1 MKRFARSLYARLAL
15 VFLLALGASYA
26 TMYWMFVSQLEEA
39 RTASLARSIATQV
52 RLVEEIL
59 EAHPPAGVPALKG
72 LRLAPEPPSAEE
84 ERATGSNTRQ
94 ISLLKQRLAEELGRP
109 VAVVASFA
117 PEDGLWIEL
126 QGGGDL
132 HRWMSFGARKPH
144 THRAD
149 PLLLSLLV
157 GFAVFFA
164 GGMLLL
170 WQIQRPLKR
179 LRLALEGVGQLPRL
193 TKLPVE
199 GAGETRVLSERYN
212 DMVERLQLFEEDR
225 ATMLAGVAH
234 DLRTPI
240 TRMRLLV
247 ELEQGSRRQAMLQNL
262 DDIAR
267 ITEQFLIYA
276 RGSADE
282 PVEHRDL
289 GLFAEEVAAS
299 YADRGVSA
307 VCEGK
312 DVRSPV
318 RVNSLRRALIN
329 LIENAIEY
337 GGKPVL
343 VRTSCGAQST
353 RIGVE
358 DAGPG
363 IEPSQIARALRP
375 FTRLDNS
382 RGGKGHCGLGLLIAS
397 KIVQEHRGVL
407 ELRNREGGG
416 FVAEIRLPV
425 AAQPH

>member
-1 MKRFARSLYARLAL
+1 M
-15 VFLLALGASYA
+15 
-26 TMYWMFVSQLEEA
+26 EEA

-59 EAHPPAGVPALKG
+59 QAHSPADAPALKG
-72 LRLAPEPPSAEE
+72 LRLAPEPPSAE
-84 ERATGSNTRQ
+84 AAGGTSTRQ
-94 ISLLKQRLAEELGRP
+94 ILLLKQRLAEELGRP
-109 VAVVASFA
+109 VVVVASST
-117 PEDGLWIEL
+117 PEDGVWIGL
-126 QGGGDL
+126 QGTGDSQ
-132 HRWMSFGARKPH
+132 RWMSFGGRKAR

-179 LRLALEGVGQLPRL
+179 LGLALESVGQQSRL
-193 TKLPVE
+193 AKLPVE

-212 DMVERLQLFEEDR
+212 DMVERLQQFEEDR

-247 ELEQGSRRQAMLQNL
+247 ELEQGSRRQSMLQNL

-282 PVEHRDL
+282 PVEQRDL
-289 GLFAEEVAAS
+289 GLFAGEIAAS

-307 VCEGK
+307 VCESN

-337 GGKPVL
+337 GATPVV
-343 VRTSCGAQST
+343 VRTSCGSQSAS
-353 RIGVE
+353 IGVE

-397 KIVQEHRGVL
+397 KIVQEHRGAL
-407 ELRNREGGG
+407 ALRNREGGG

-425 AAQPH
+425 PARPH

>member
-26 TMYWMFVSQLEEA
+26 TMYWMFVSQMEEA

-157 GFAVFFA
+157 GFAVVFA

-179 LRLALEGVGQLPRL
+179 LGLALESVGQLPRL

-225 ATMLAGVAH
+225 ATIIK
-234 DLRTPI
+234 TC
-240 TRMRLLV
+240 T
-247 ELEQGSRRQAMLQNL
+247 
-262 DDIAR
+262 
-267 ITEQFLIYA
+267 
-276 RGSADE
+276 SA
-282 PVEHRDL
+282 HRD
-289 GLFAEEVAAS
+289 
-299 YADRGVSA
+299 
-307 VCEGK
+307 
-312 DVRSPV
+312 
-318 RVNSLRRALIN
+318 
-329 LIENAIEY
+329 
-337 GGKPVL
+337 
-343 VRTSCGAQST
+343 
-353 RIGVE
+353 
-358 DAGPG
+358 
-363 IEPSQIARALRP
+363 
-375 FTRLDNS
+375 
-382 RGGKGHCGLGLLIAS
+382 
-397 KIVQEHRGVL
+397 
-407 ELRNREGGG
+407 
-416 FVAEIRLPV
+416 
-425 AAQPH
+425 

>member
-1 MKRFARSLYARLAL
+1 MKRFVGSLYARLAL

-26 TMYWMFVSQLEEA
+26 TMYWMFVSQMEEA
-39 RTASLARSIATQV
+39 RTASLARSIATQA

-59 EAHPPAGVPALKG
+59 QARLPADVPAVKG
-72 LRLAPEPPSAEE
+72 LRLALEPPRTEE
-84 ERATGSNTRQ
+84 AATAGNTRQ

-109 VAVVASFA
+109 VAVIASA
-117 PEDGLWIEL
+117 VPEDGVWIEL
-126 QGGGDL
+126 QGPGDE
-132 HRWMSFGARKPH
+132 HRWMSFGGRKPR

-179 LRLALEGVGQLPRL
+179 LGVALEGVGQLPRL
-193 TKLPVE
+193 TRLPVE

-212 DMVERLQLFEEDR
+212 DMVERLQRFEEDR

-247 ELEQGSRRQAMLQNL
+247 ELEQASRRQAMLQNL

-276 RGSADE
+276 RGSTDE
-282 PVEHRDL
+282 PVEQRDL
-289 GLFAEEVAAS
+289 GLLAEEVAAS
-299 YADRGVSA
+299 YAGRGVSV
-307 VCEGK
+307 VCEAN

-318 RVNSLRRALIN
+318 RVNSLRRALSN

-337 GGKPVL
+337 GATPVV
-343 VRTSCGAQST
+343 VRTSYGSQSAS
-353 RIGVE
+353 IGVE

-397 KIVQEHRGVL
+397 KIAQEHRGAL
-407 ELRNREGGG
+407 KLRNREGGG
-416 FVAEIRLPV
+416 FVAEILLPV
-425 AAQPH
+425 TAQPL